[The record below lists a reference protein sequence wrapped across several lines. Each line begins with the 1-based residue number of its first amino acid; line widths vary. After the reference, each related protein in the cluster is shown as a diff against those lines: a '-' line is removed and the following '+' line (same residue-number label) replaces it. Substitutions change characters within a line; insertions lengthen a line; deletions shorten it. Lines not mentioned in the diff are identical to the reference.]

1 MTERARSL
9 LWLDGGAGCVVGL
22 LVVTLRE
29 WLAAIYSFPLDLVLF
44 FGLSNLAYSSYST
57 TLAVLASTGR
67 TPSVRA
73 LGLLVVANGTW
84 VLVCAAVLAS
94 TWRSASVL
102 GLASVALEG
111 IFVGSLAYAEYR
123 FLLKR

>member
-57 TLAVLASTGR
+57 TLAVLAST
-67 TPSVRA
+67 
-73 LGLLVVANGTW
+73 
-84 VLVCAAVLAS
+84 
-94 TWRSASVL
+94 WRSASVL

>member
-1 MTERARSL
+1 MNERARSL
-9 LWLDGGAGCVVGL
+9 LWPDGGAGAVVGL

-29 WLAAIYSFPLDLVLF
+29 WLASLYSFPKGLVLF
-44 FGLSNLAYSSYST
+44 IGLANLAYSSYST

-67 TPSVRA
+67 TPKTRSLR
-73 LGLLVVANGTW
+73 LLVVANGSW
-84 VLVCAAVLAS
+84 VFVCAVILAS

-123 FLLKR
+123 VLLKR